1 MNILTK
7 SSFWNYWMYSRLY
20 WRTPWGSINT
30 FYFYFYFYLSE
41 ILCFNGLIP
50 LMLDG
55 GMLANFFTF
64 LPLLVSSSGWYRT
77 KLLRRFW
84 LFLRLSAGVLS
95 FSSSNLDSRISSF
108 LELSDYSYFFIA
120 LLVMIANYFSILLIF
135 TISISIRFFFCPIF
149 YNLMPLLSGMADIGA
164 FLSLISGNFI
174 V

>member
-1 MNILTK
+1 
-7 SSFWNYWMYSRLY
+7 
-20 WRTPWGSINT
+20 
-30 FYFYFYFYLSE
+30 
-41 ILCFNGLIP
+41 
-50 LMLDG
+50 
-55 GMLANFFTF
+55 MLANFFTF
-64 LPLLVSSSGWYRT
+64 FPLLVSSSGWQRT

-135 TISISIRFFFCPIF
+135 TISMSIRFFFCPIF

-174 V
+174 VQATFLFCFKSFIRFLTRFFLICLILLLISYQSNFIYLNPLI